1 MKAITKTNLKKLY
14 ARNAVASIRI
24 EGMSIN
30 GNFSKELIAYAEG
43 KKSIAQLIRATKE
56 RYVPV

>member
-1 MKAITKTNLKKLY
+1 MKNIAKTNLKKLY

-30 GNFSKELIAYAEG
+30 VNLSKELVAYADG
-43 KKSIAQLIRATKE
+43 KKSIAQLIQATKE